1 MSDTPTKAPAT
12 VISIINMK
20 GGVGKTTLTI
30 NIASHLANEDKSVL
44 VIDMDPQF
52 NSTQSLIQYKIANN
66 PSMGTTENDD
76 DENDD
81 DENVTTSESQRSSI
95 VKNSADFYTSLS
107 DASKTIN
114 SLFQQKQ
121 ILKSE
126 ELVIP
131 IVDNL
136 DLIPGDLN
144 LTFANQGDTDPK
156 NHIIQEF
163 FDQNDL
169 LMEYDYILIDNS
181 PTWTPVLTLSSLHA
195 SDFYLIPT
203 KLEFYSALG
212 IQLLK
217 DQLQKY
223 QSRNYDKLEIS
234 PLGIV
239 PMFTTNIK
247 AENRVLNTLKKQF
260 IDIGVFNTDI
270 PSVSSA
276 GSKFTLYDEVS
287 SHTKYDTLNNSFDKF
302 VVELKHKLD
311 HINN

>member
-1 MSDTPTKAPAT
+1 MNNKSKAT

-30 NIASHLANEDKSVL
+30 NIASHLANKGKSVL

-52 NSTQSLIQYKIANN
+52 NSTQSLIQYKIANQS
-66 PSMGTTENDD
+66 PAGTTATDD
-76 DENDD
+76 SSSD
-81 DENVTTSESQRSSI
+81 TSESQQPTI
-95 VKNSADFYTSLS
+95 VKNSADFYTVLS
-107 DASKTIN
+107 DENKTIN

-121 ILKSE
+121 VLKSE
-126 ELVIP
+126 DLIIP
-131 IVDNL
+131 IVENI

-156 NHIIQEF
+156 NHVIQEF
-163 FDQNDL
+163 FDQANL
-169 LMEYDYILIDNS
+169 LNEYNYILIDNS

-195 SDFYLIPT
+195 SNFYLIPT

-212 IQLLK
+212 IRLLK
-217 DQLQKY
+217 DQLYKY
-223 QSRNYDKLEIS
+223 QSRKYDKLEIA

-247 AENRVLNTLKKQF
+247 AENLVLDTLTKEFK
-260 IDIGVFNTDI
+260 DIGVFSNSI
-270 PSVSSA
+270 PSTPSA

-287 SHTKYDTLNNSFDKF
+287 GHTRYDALNNSFDKF
-302 VVELKHKLD
+302 FIEFQNKLD
-311 HINN
+311 HENN